1 VIANGLPGAQQVDAP
16 GSPATVEIVD
26 RQGRVHAK
34 ATFQPPPAPKIGNAA
49 PLMQSPVRVAA
60 GAAYFADSTGA
71 IRKLA
76 PDGKVSPVA
85 TFPLTNSQQ
94 ELTYAVSPDGAHVM
108 AIVLSTPPLHSPPP
122 QTLSDPLFVEGGH
135 WTLAVETA
143 DAGGATT
150 TTLRRDLG
158 TTPAPTLIVGWDAG
172 GPLATLN
179 SGLGTQGVPLSAH
192 FFGPDLGGAPLVH
205 LAPDGTH
212 LDRVG
217 GSDCLAVDSVAN
229 GTVLCG
235 SYSAPQFVVRSSS
248 GTAMWQA
255 SLPSDAGSYAPWLS
269 PDANAIAVQG
279 QLITRAGVASAPGS
293 GGSAQSQL
301 IALGWLDS
309 HTIVEATQSAQL
321 SLYGAQGFTKVRDL
335 GIVGIF
341 EGVL

>member
-1 VIANGLPGAQQVDAP
+1 MIANGLPGVQQVDAP

-26 RQGRVHAK
+26 RQGQVHAK

-49 PLMQSPVRVAA
+49 ALMQSPVRVAA

-71 IRKLA
+71 IRKLT
-76 PDGKVSPVA
+76 PDGTVSPVA
-85 TFPLTNSQQ
+85 SFPLTNSQQ
-94 ELTYAVSPDGAHVM
+94 ELNYAVSPDGKHLM

-122 QTLSDPLFVEGGH
+122 QSLADPLFVEGGH
-135 WTLAVETA
+135 WTLAVQIA
-143 DAGGATT
+143 DSGGVTT
-150 TTLRRDLG
+150 TTFQRDLG
-158 TTPAPTLIVGWDAG
+158 TADPAPTLIVGWDAG

-179 SGLGTQGVPLSAH
+179 SILGAQAVPLSAH
-192 FFGPDLGGAPLVH
+192 FFGPGLGGAPLVH

-217 GSDCLAVDSVAN
+217 GAGCLAVDAVAD

-235 SYSAPQFVVRSSS
+235 SDSAPQFAVRSAS
-248 GTAMWQA
+248 GAMIWQA
-255 SLPSDAGSYAPWLS
+255 SLPSGAGSYYAPWLS

-279 QLITRAGVASAPGS
+279 QLITRAGVASARG
-293 GGSAQSQL
+293 AQL

-321 SLYGAQGFTKVRDL
+321 SLYEAQGFAKVRDL
-335 GIVGIF
+335 GIRGLF